1 MTIMTIVLISVQYMA
16 FILVQDHKQRD
27 LSVPPSFFFHSYE
40 NYYTKNP
47 FYTSML
53 LLLLSRFSRV
63 QLCATQ

>member
-1 MTIMTIVLISVQYMA
+1 MTIMTTVLISVQYIA
-16 FILVQDHKQRD
+16 FISVQDHKKRD

-53 LLLLSRFSRV
+53 LLLLLLSHFSRV
-63 QLCATQ
+63 